1 MEWVDPLGLNK
12 VCTCC
17 PPVPSGKNVF
27 YHYTDTAGMAGILT
41 SQKLFPS
48 LKANNPKDARY
59 GDGQY
64 VTDIIPRSQSD
75 KSIAKALYNQ
85 DQPRHVAKVQNWIAI
100 DTTRLEVEKGGRN
113 NIFVILNDQ
122 ALDLHGRIVGFGRSS
137 CP

>member
-75 KSIAKALYNQ
+75 KSIAKALYNKISLDMLQ
-85 DQPRHVAKVQNWIAI
+85 KFRIGLLLILRDLKLRKVGEII
-100 DTTRLEVEKGGRN
+100 SL
-113 NIFVILNDQ
+113 
-122 ALDLHGRIVGFGRSS
+122 
-137 CP
+137 